1 VTANPRPDFKAVEAA
16 VLASFATRKDYQVND
31 LVTQSQI
38 DQALDAVLVAG
49 WDVPGRETIAKRAI
63 ADASF
68 LAKEFSTPEGR
79 KFMRRV
85 ATHPGGYSR
94 VDRLSTIAGGQQ
106 IIRDLIRQKDGDQF
120 IAYLATTS
128 GGKNLGRMAAN
139 VRNGVDLNKPTGKI
153 YTAGELLA
161 VLKETYDR
169 TK

>member
-1 VTANPRPDFKAVEAA
+1 VESA
-16 VLASFATRKDYQVND
+16 VLTSLGARKDYQVND
-31 LVTQSQI
+31 LVTESQI
-38 DQALDAVLVAG
+38 DQALDAVLIAG
-49 WDVPGRETIAKRAI
+49 WDVPGREAIAKRAL
-63 ADASF
+63 ADGSF
-68 LAKEFSTPEGR
+68 LAKEFSTPDGR

-94 VDRLSTIAGGQQ
+94 ADRLSTISGGQQ

-139 VRNGVDLNKPTGKI
+139 VRNGVDLNKPTGRI
-153 YTAGELLA
+153 YTAGELLS

-169 TK
+169 VK